1 MITFKIIA
9 TTEEIVEL
17 KTRKHFKLYQVHEC
31 IQTPR
36 AGYVSETIKTFD
48 LEGTEIGTKQ
58 EIKSFYFGFANTAQ
72 AERFAD
78 YAKYKF
84 PLLDKVST
92 HCEARLSKRLAS
104 PFEVKIR
111 NLAVISGDLLAFF
124 GNAIQKEIDSPKVAE
139 IADKQSEHEALKK
152 KMKRL

>member
-1 MITFKIIA
+1 MITFKIIS
-9 TTEEIVEL
+9 TTEEAVEL

-48 LEGTEIGTKQ
+48 LSGTEIGTKQ

-72 AERFAD
+72 AEKFAD
-78 YAKYKF
+78 FARYKF
-84 PLLDKVST
+84 PLLDKIPT

-111 NLAVISGDLLAFF
+111 NLSMISGDLLAFF
-124 GNAIQKEIDSPKVAE
+124 GNAIQKEIDSPKVVEIDDKAAE
-139 IADKQSEHEALKK
+139 YEALKK
-152 KMKRL
+152 KVKRL

>member
-1 MITFKIIA
+1 MISFQIIA
-9 TTEEIVEL
+9 TTEEVVEL
-17 KTRKHFKLYQVHEC
+17 KTRKHFKVYQVHIC
-31 IQTPR
+31 KQTPR

-48 LEGTEIGTKQ
+48 LEGTVISAKQ
-58 EIKSFYFGFANTAQ
+58 EIKSFYFGFANSAQ
-72 AERFAD
+72 AEKFAD
-78 YAKYKF
+78 FARYKF
-84 PLLDKVST
+84 PLLDKIPT

-111 NLAVISGDLLAFF
+111 NLTVISGDLLAFF